1 MVSFPENIEDIAQD
15 WNCFPV
21 NPTERPVYNAITHN
35 LAEKTPI
42 FSDGKYI
49 QVWEI
54 VEYSLEQ
61 AKANKLALIDSEWY
75 SELSNGWNSGQGK
88 LGLESSDVA
97 LLSANFSLAKE
108 AANLGYPIP
117 PIITMDNQEITFSDI
132 QSLTMFMLQ
141 YGEYRSSLSKTFASR
156 RRAVADATTLAQVD
170 EA

>member
-1 MVSFPENIEDIAQD
+1 MLSVLHNQIEKIVPINGVSQNFDGTIEIFYVETPSEQQLIEVNEIISAWPFEKKKLEKLAKIDAEWDQTIAQ
-15 WNCFPV
+15 
-21 NPTERPVYNAITHN
+21 
-35 LAEKTPI
+35 
-42 FSDGKYI
+42 
-49 QVWEI
+49 
-54 VEYSLEQ
+54 
-61 AKANKLALIDSEWY
+61 
-75 SELSNGWNSGQGK
+75 GWDSGQGI
-88 LGLESSDVA
+88 LGISANDVA

-117 PIITMDNQEITFSDI
+117 PIITLNDQEIVFSDI